1 MKDICEKLKGGRIL
15 FCDGAMGT
23 FLQAKGLQP
32 GECPE
37 LWCLDRPDEVRDIH
51 RQYREAGSDIAECNS
66 FGGTRYKLRHYGL
79 EGSVAEINRA
89 AAALAREIAG
99 DGQYVL
105 GSVGPT
111 GEFMEPYGPETE
123 DNFYGAFRDQMVALE
138 KGGCDL
144 VIIETMTCVEE
155 AAVAVRAAKEN
166 TELTVIT
173 SFTFDPRVGGGYA
186 TVMGVTPEDSAGKA
200 VEAGADVIGANCGT
214 GPDHMIEVIRL
225 LRAAAPGMP
234 LIAMPNAGMPV
245 VENGK
250 TVFRETPEEM
260 AEKATKLVEAG
271 ANILGGCCGTGPAHI
286 AAMRVAVL
294 GDQSG

>member
-1 MKDICEKLKGGRIL
+1 VKDVCEKLKGGRIL

-51 RQYREAGSDIAECNS
+51 GQYREAGSDIVECNS
-66 FGGTRYKLRHYGL
+66 FGGTRYKFRHYGL
-79 EGSVAEINRA
+79 EGSVAEINHA

-99 DGQYVL
+99 DKQYVL

-111 GEFMEPYGPETE
+111 GEFMEPYGPERE
-123 DNFYGAFRDQMVALE
+123 DNFYGAFREQMVALE

-144 VIIETMTCVEE
+144 VIIETMTCAEE
-155 AAVAVRAAKEN
+155 ALVAVRAAKEN
-166 TELTVIT
+166 TGLTVIT

-186 TVMGVTPEDSAGKA
+186 TVMGVTPEDSASKA
-200 VEAGADVIGANCGT
+200 LEAGADIIGANCGT

-225 LRAAAPGMP
+225 LRAAAPGLP

-260 AEKATKLVEAG
+260 AEKAPKLVEAG
-271 ANILGGCCGTGPAHI
+271 ANILGGCCGTGPSHI
-286 AAMRVAVL
+286 AAMKTAVL